1 MILKG
6 NPDTMSNL
14 TRLDAVATAWFSRE
28 LENIDTT
35 DYEELLPGN
44 LARRY
49 IPDVQG
55 VPDWASSHT
64 YRQYRKVGSAKM
76 SGKNSDDAPRVTLTA
91 AEFSRLIKRL
101 ENSYSWTADEIAAAA
116 ATRKPLDRLTVLAAR
131 SALDQEIDE
140 LLALGDLTKG
150 IEGLL
155 TLQEVDDSTTPISKT
170 SGTAWAANAATDP
183 DKIQGDINKVTTA
196 LFENLKQT
204 DAPGFQ
210 KFTLLVPTDAYA
222 AIATTPRSD
231 FSDMTIL
238 QYALKNNPWVE
249 AIEPW
254 RHCNTAG
261 DMGSGRLV
269 AYPRNPLA
277 LGGIVPSD
285 FKALAPQERNQDI
298 VVPVSAKCGGVICR
312 YPVAVLYMD
321 HI

>member
-1 MILKG
+1 MQKF
-6 NPDTMSNL
+6 TH
-14 TRLDAVATAWFSRE
+14 LDAAATIWFARE

-35 DYEELLPGN
+35 DFEELLPGN

-49 IPDVQG
+49 IPDVAG

-64 YRQYRKVGSAKM
+64 YKMYRKVGQAKL
-76 SGKNSDDAPRVTLTA
+76 GGNGNGDDAPRVTLTGS
-91 AEFSRLIKRL
+91 ESSRLIKRL
-101 ENSYSWTADEIAAAA
+101 DDSYAWTQDEIAAAA

-131 SALDQEIDE
+131 AALDQKIDR
-140 LLALGDLTKG
+140 LLALGDADKG

-155 TLQEVDDSTTPISKT
+155 SLSEVDDTTAAVSSKT
-170 SGTAWAANAATDP
+170 TGNTWAANKVSDP
-183 DKIQGDINKVTTA
+183 EKILGDIDNITTK
-196 LFENLKQT
+196 LFEALKQT

-210 KFTLLVPTDAYA
+210 KFTLLIPTGAYA

-254 RHCNTAG
+254 FHCNDAG
-261 DMGSGRLV
+261 AMGAGRMV

-277 LGGIVPSD
+277 LGALVPSD
-285 FKALAPQERNQDI
+285 FKALAPQERNQEI

-312 YPVAVLYMD
+312 YPVAVMYMD
-321 HI
+321 GI